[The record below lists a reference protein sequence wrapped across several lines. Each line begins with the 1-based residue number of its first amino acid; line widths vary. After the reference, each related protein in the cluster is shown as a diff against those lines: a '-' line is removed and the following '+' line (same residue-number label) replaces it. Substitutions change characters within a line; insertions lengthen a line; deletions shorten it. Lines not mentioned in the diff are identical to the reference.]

1 MYAQI
6 SNTGIVLMLE
16 DCYREGNQY
25 PLKELYYKDILPLF
39 VEVPEDIHPQP
50 GWKYDGKTF
59 IEPQLLEY
67 IPELNLYYN
76 PYPQDEA
83 LARFTLE
90 NARTQTSLALE
101 FTAIAQEQTTLL
113 LSQK

>member
-6 SNTGIVLMLE
+6 SNTSIVLMVE
-16 DCYREGNQY
+16 DCFRNGKQH
-25 PLKELYYKDILPLF
+25 PLDELYHKDILPLF

-59 IEPQLLEY
+59 VEPQLLEY

-113 LSQK
+113 LQK